1 MEKVKTMF
9 ENRYMTGM
17 EVLEEFVE
25 KVVVLKYRD
34 WKVFVGLLALLAV
47 IVVFASHQ
55 SIFNIL
61 LAWGLCCF
69 ILLAVYPVRETK
81 KIIKKSE
88 INFKY
93 EQNETVAWFD
103 EDYITVSNG
112 VDRSSIMYSE
122 VKKLVET
129 PNLYCLMKD
138 GSNGVILRK
147 DSFTLGTFDSFR
159 TYIETITRKKT
170 IVRK

>member
-47 IVVFASHQ
+47 IIVFASHQ

-112 VDRSSIMYSE
+112 VDRSTLLYSQ